1 MDDVE
6 VGDCRR
12 FEQDFHTFMDTNYKG
27 MLARLVE
34 KKAFDDTLK
43 AEMVAAIKAF
53 KERFAA
59 TKK

>member
-1 MDDVE
+1 
-6 VGDCRR
+6 
-12 FEQDFHTFMDTNYKG
+12 MDTNYKG